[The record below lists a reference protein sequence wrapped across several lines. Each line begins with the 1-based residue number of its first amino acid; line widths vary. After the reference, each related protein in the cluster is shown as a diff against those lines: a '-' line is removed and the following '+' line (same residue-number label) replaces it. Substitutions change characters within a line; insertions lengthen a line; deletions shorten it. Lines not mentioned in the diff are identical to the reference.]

1 MFGTKVPVCREIGM
15 ADWLRRTS
23 SYGISTEN
31 LFELKKRERVST
43 LAKRMAARGSVELT
57 ARLKSEALELLQC
70 RVMLSMTAFFA

>member
-1 MFGTKVPVCREIGM
+1 M

-43 LAKRMAARGSVELT
+43 LANRMAARGSVEST